1 MSGVAIV
8 RFLLTSDAALVNK
21 LPSSRIMVGNIPINY
36 SFPAIGI
43 NKISGT
49 ERRFISRTGTQ
60 TVTER
65 IQATVV
71 GGEAQGFMGTEEILN
86 LIRDAVTST
95 RGTVGIFDVDSIE
108 HDIDG
113 PALQYEAPVR
123 FEQSIDYIVRFY
135 R

>member
-1 MSGVAIV
+1 MSGVAIL
-8 RFLLTSDAALVNK
+8 RFLLTSDAALINAI
-21 LPSSRIMVGNIPINY
+21 PSSRIMVGNIPINY
-36 SFPAIGI
+36 NFPAIGI

-65 IQATVV
+65 VQVTVV
-71 GGEAQGFMGTEEILN
+71 GGEAQGYRGTEEILN
-86 LIRDAVTST
+86 LIRDAVIST
-95 RGTVGIFDVDSIE
+95 RGTVGIFEVDSIQ

-123 FEQSIDYIVRFY
+123 FEQSTDYIVRFY